1 MSKPILSLLLC
12 GALLPVV
19 VAGCGKGSPPEA
31 IEIKTY
37 PSGWKTK
44 DTDYVRF
51 RAPLRRAQFE
61 LAREMDG
68 LQKAG
73 DYAAIE
79 KRVAEYRRT
88 KEEFLDGTLKLHMA
102 YTGLS
107 WMPGSEADWRAKH
120 QLLQQWRKK
129 HPQSLTAQIAL
140 ATSYYAGCWFAIN
153 SGHDPAKRD
162 QLWRQRDRAMVAAFI
177 ASYRSGKTYL
187 EWFILAQESLTG
199 SPASR
204 KAYDRFVL
212 EAVDR
217 YGNLTQFHLNAVL
230 DRTQQKGGKPG
241 QWQAYAA
248 QIADQLK
255 GEAGDRFYARAVWHL
270 LKQLEP
276 DQHPDLKTFDWP
288 RAKRGFE
295 LLMNKNPQNPE
306 SVAGPYAVAAWHARD
321 RETLKLLFEKHIDKR
336 IDGAVW
342 ATTSDFLAARR
353 WAVGKVSEKAEG

>member
-1 MSKPILSLLLC
+1 LLC